1 MKNISA
7 IEKIIKELSFRDYRS
22 ANPIGKDGML
32 KRKFRPYSLSI
43 ETNEAREIRNKYLHD
58 EITEDF
64 LLISTRETKIRILHQ
79 KKVIFIKRIWTQKI
93 ILKI

>member
-43 ETNEAREIRNKYLHD
+43 GTNEAREIRNKYLHD
-58 EITEDF
+58 EITEEEYKAWC
-64 LLISTRETKIRILHQ
+64 LRYNLTHKEASYEK
-79 KKVIFIKRIWTQKI
+79 
-93 ILKI
+93 